1 MKKTVYTILTML
13 TLGVSMK
20 ATAQTIE
27 VPEDAPRETWQFIY
41 DDYRSIYWTS
51 SPEYNNLSRNVT
63 VIRGEDCLYVQGIAK
78 GCPDSW
84 VKIGLTD
91 ESVNIQLLLWNNQ
104 SVTVEGSTKYLI
116 TGYIKFGLE
125 PHNTAVDLNISGN
138 VINTPLVFKR
148 DLSSD
153 QLEYTGRRYTAF
165 WLRDEPDKGFYHSY
179 VKDYDNPTPPDDTN
193 FPDDEI
199 YMNPRLV
206 DKTAGIGS
214 VHATAS
220 ESETSVYT
228 LSGIKADR
236 DHLAPGVYVSNGK
249 KIMVK

>member
-1 MKKTVYTILTML
+1 MKKTVYTILTL
-13 TLGVSMK
+13 LSLGVSME
-20 ATAQTIE
+20 ATAQTFE

-51 SPEYNNLSRNVT
+51 SPEYNNLSRDVT

-91 ESVNIQLLLWNNQ
+91 ESVNIRLLLWNNQ
-104 SVTVEGSTKYLI
+104 SVTVEGSTQYLI
-116 TGYIKFGLE
+116 TGYIDFMLD
-125 PHNTAVDLNISGN
+125 PIMTASILYISGKT
-138 VINTPLVFKR
+138 ITTPLVFKR

-153 QLEYTGRRYTAF
+153 QLEYKTEPYSAF
-165 WLRDEPDKGFYHSY
+165 WLRDTPNKGCFHSY
-179 VKDYDNPTPPDDTN
+179 TEDYDNPTPPDDTN

-214 VHATAS
+214 VHATDS